1 MIGAYAALAAS
12 MAMVGAN
19 VVVLKILAG
28 HLPLFVILFLRT
40 GLAALVILPFA
51 RPRLP
56 GPRVLG
62 NLVLQ
67 AGLGTVVYNAL
78 LLAGLQRAGAVQAGL
93 VLATLP
99 AVIALGAALLL
110 RETLAGRQWLAVMLA
125 GGGIA
130 ALAGGGGGF
139 NFTGGVLVFGAVCGE
154 AAYALLA
161 RKAAGALP
169 LLQAT
174 FWMQAASAAFTLPF
188 AAATVAQA
196 RFTPGILALLALH
209 SLTSSLLAILLW
221 YYGMRRVKAGIAG
234 TFTALLP
241 ATATLC
247 GVAILG
253 EAFTRGD
260 AIGLAALVASMLLLV
275 QRRREPP
282 CSRKASA

>member
-56 GPRVLG
+56 APRVLG
-62 NLVLQ
+62 NFVLQ

-110 RETLAGRQWLAVMLA
+110 RESLAGRQWLAVMLA

-139 NFTGGVLVFGAVCGE
+139 NFAGGVLVFGAVCGE

-188 AAATVAQA
+188 AAATVAGG

-275 QRRREPP
+275 QRRRDPP

>member
-56 GPRVLG
+56 APRVLG

-139 NFTGGVLVFGAVCGE
+139 NFAGGVLVFGAVCGE

-196 RFTPGILALLALH
+196 HFTPGVLALLALH

-275 QRRREPP
+275 QRRRDPP